1 MKMITFLF
9 SISFLFGL
17 FIQSYA
23 QSETDTFPT
32 DDVQIK
38 LALKAAPAE
47 EADGAKVLGYN
58 RDGELI
64 VLREGDN
71 NLICLGDNPA
81 KKDIHT
87 ACYFK
92 ELEPFMAR
100 GRELA
105 AEGIDTKEARKIRG
119 KEAASGKL
127 KLPEKPASL
136 FVYDADQDSVDIT
149 TGEITEGRLR
159 SVIYVPYLT
168 GDESGLPTKPVG
180 GGMPWLMD
188 AGTHRA
194 HIMIT
199 PAK

>member
-1 MKMITFLF
+1 MKIFTYLLTVLFLCGF
-9 SISFLFGL
+9 MMPSM
-17 FIQSYA
+17 A
-23 QSETDTFPT
+23 QSGTDDFPT

-38 LALKAAPAE
+38 LAIKSAPSDKAE
-47 EADGAKVLGYN
+47 GAKVLGYN
-58 RDGELI
+58 KKGEI
-64 VLREGDN
+64 VVLRQGTND
-71 NLICLGDNPA
+71 LVCLADDPY

-100 GRELA
+100 GRELK
-105 AEGIDTKEARKIRG
+105 AEGVSTKEMRKIRG
-119 KEAASGKL
+119 EEAASGKL
-127 KLPEKPASL
+127 QLPEKPATL
-136 FVYDADQDSVDIT
+136 FVFDADEEAVDLS
-149 TGEITEGRLR
+149 TGDVAESRIR

-168 GDESGLPTKPVG
+168 GEESGLPTKPVG
-180 GGMPWLMD
+180 GGLPWLMD